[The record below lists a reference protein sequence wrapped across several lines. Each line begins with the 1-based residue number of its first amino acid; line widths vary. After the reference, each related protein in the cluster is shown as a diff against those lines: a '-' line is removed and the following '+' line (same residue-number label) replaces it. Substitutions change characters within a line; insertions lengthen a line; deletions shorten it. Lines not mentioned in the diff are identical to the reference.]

1 MSQKLLLGSF
11 QWIENTSSC
20 SKDFIENY
28 KENSDEGY
36 VLKIDV
42 QYPQKLHDLQNDLP
56 VLSER
61 IKIVWKNQNWKSW

>member
-61 IKIVWKNQNWKSW
+61 IKIEKVDNQLE

>member
-11 QWIENTSSC
+11 QWIENTSSY

-61 IKIVWKNQNWKSW
+61 IKIEKVDSQLE